1 MQSEHGQQ
9 DWLRMGHN
17 LGQIPESAAQA
28 VGKGLENH
36 HIAHI
41 GGENAQLRWKEQTCN
56 QSCQN
61 QKGDVICDPIVKLRG
76 FLHVRQGPFSL

>member
-41 GGENAQLRWKEQTCN
+41 GGEDAQ
-56 QSCQN
+56 
-61 QKGDVICDPIVKLRG
+61 
-76 FLHVRQGPFSL
+76 

>member
-41 GGENAQLRWKEQTCN
+41 GGENAQLRGKEQTCN

-76 FLHVRQGPFSL
+76 FLHGRIQGPF